1 MRKGRKTLGE
11 ILNDMEAI
19 TVENLIKAYE
29 VQKKEGGSLA
39 DVLTKLGLVGEETL
53 ARALSIEWNI
63 PFVNLNEI
71 RFDEEIARML
81 PEDVARKYL
90 CLPIGIEFDDSVAV
104 VISDPAN
111 LYAEDA
117 IKAMLK
123 KPITWGLST
132 KSAVKDLLDKLY
144 GVERSLREASDDLMS
159 MEGEVGV
166 ISEQEED
173 DSSKD
178 LKEKAGEAP
187 IIRLAN
193 LIMTQAFS
201 EGASDIHLEPQ
212 RDHVLVRQ
220 RIDGMLYEMMKVP
233 KKIQSA
239 LVSRF
244 KIISALDIAERRLPQ
259 DGRINVR
266 YSGKDIDLRVSTLPK
281 QYGEKIVCRILDKSK
296 SLISLSQL
304 GFTTENQDIFTKMIE
319 QPYGMILVTGPTGS
333 GKTTTLYAVL
343 NHLNSPDKNLISVE
357 DPVEY
362 ELKGINQV
370 GVNAKVGLMFSNL
383 LRTILRQDPDI
394 IMVGEIRD
402 SETSEMAMQAALT
415 GHLVLSTLHT
425 NDAFSAPP
433 RLIDMG
439 IEPYLIASSLLGVTA
454 QRLART
460 ICKYCEEP
468 DKPPEAYIS
477 FFEKQIQQVMER
489 KQPEFKKG
497 IGCPKCRNSG
507 YLGRIGVHEVMK
519 IDDDLRT
526 MIIKNSSAAQI
537 REVAIQKGCKTMLLD
552 LLYKACI
559 GKTSLEEVFRVIST
573 VEV

>member
-1 MRKGRKTLGE
+1 MRKSRKGLGE
-11 ILNDMEAI
+11 VLTEMGAI
-19 TVENLIKAYE
+19 TAENLIKAHE
-29 VQKKEGGSLA
+29 AQIKEGGSLP
-39 DVLTKLGLVGEETL
+39 DVLTKLGLVDEETL

-63 PFVNLNEI
+63 PFVNLSEVK
-71 RFDEEIARML
+71 FDEEVSRML
-81 PEDVARKYL
+81 PEDIARKYL

-104 VISDPAN
+104 VISDPVN
-111 LYAEDA
+111 LYAQDK
-117 IKAMLK
+117 IKAIIK

-132 KSAVKDLLDKLY
+132 KTAVGDLLDKLY
-144 GVERSLREASDDLMS
+144 GVERSLREASDDLMPV
-159 MEGEVGV
+159 EGEIGV
-166 ISEQEED
+166 VSDTIEED
-173 DSSKD
+173 STKD
-178 LKEKAGEAP
+178 LKEMAGEAP

-201 EGASDIHLEPQ
+201 EGASDIHIEPQ

-220 RIDGMLYEMMKVP
+220 RIDGILYEMMKVP
-233 KKIQSA
+233 KNIQSA
-239 LVSRF
+239 LLSRL
-244 KIISALDIAERRLPQ
+244 KIISTMDIAERRLPQ

-296 SLISLSQL
+296 ALISLSQL
-304 GFTTENQDIFTKMIE
+304 GFTLENQNIFTKMIE

-402 SETSEMAMQAALT
+402 AETSEMAMQAALT

-468 DKPPEAYIS
+468 DKPPVAYIS
-477 FFEKQIQQVMER
+477 FFEKQIEQVMEG
-489 KQPEFKKG
+489 KQPEYKKG
-497 IGCPKCRNSG
+497 AGCPKCRNSG
-507 YLGRIGVHEVMK
+507 YFGRIGIHEVMK
-519 IDDDLRT
+519 IDDDLRA
-526 MIIKNSSAAQI
+526 MIIKNSSATQI
-537 REVAIQKGCKTMLLD
+537 REVAIQKGCRTMLLD

-559 GKTSLEEVFRVIST
+559 GKTTLEEVFRVIST

>member
-1 MRKGRKTLGE
+1 MRKSRKTLGE
-11 ILNDMEAI
+11 VLKDMEAI
-19 TVENLIKAYE
+19 TAENLAKAQD
-29 VQKKEGGSLA
+29 VQIKEGGSLPE
-39 DVLTKLGLVGEETL
+39 VLTKLGLVNEETL
-53 ARALSIEWNI
+53 AQALSIEWNI
-63 PFVNLNEI
+63 PFVNISEV
-71 RFDEEIARML
+71 RFDEEVARML
-81 PEDVARKYL
+81 PEEIARKYL
-90 CLPIGIEFDDSVAV
+90 CLPIGIEYDDSVAV
-104 VISDPAN
+104 VISDPVN
-111 LYAEDA
+111 LYAQDK

-132 KSAVKDLLDKLY
+132 KTAVGDLLDKLY
-144 GVERSLREASDDLMS
+144 GVERSLREASDDLMPV
-159 MEGEVGV
+159 EGEVGV
-166 ISEQEED
+166 VADPDEK
-173 DSSKD
+173 DSTKD
-178 LKEKAGEAP
+178 LKEMAGEAP

-201 EGASDIHLEPQ
+201 EGASDIHIEPQ
-212 RDHVLVRQ
+212 RDHVLIRQ

-239 LVSRF
+239 LISRF
-244 KIISALDIAERRLPQ
+244 KIIATMDIAERRLPQ

-296 SLISLSQL
+296 ALISLAQL
-304 GFTTENQDIFTKMIE
+304 GFTSENQDIFTRMIE

-402 SETSEMAMQAALT
+402 AETSKMAMQAALT

-468 DKPPEAYIS
+468 DKPPAAYIS
-477 FFEKQIQQVMER
+477 FFEKQIEQVMEG

-497 IGCPKCRNSG
+497 VGCPKCRNSG
-507 YLGRIGVHEVMK
+507 YLGRIGIHEVMK

-526 MIIKNSSAAQI
+526 MIIKNYSATQI
-537 REVAIQKGCKTMLLD
+537 KEVAVQKGCKTMLLD
-552 LLYKACI
+552 LLYKACV
-559 GKTSLEEVFRVIST
+559 GKTTLQEVFRVIST